1 MGKVSKW
8 TISTAMNCLLEGC
21 YIPSTSFHHLPFET
35 NGFATQGSSR
45 PSNLPRRPHTMQSQ
59 TRNLGS
65 SKGWA
70 GLGTLHSSNLTVS
83 IYIMRKSEPG
93 HAGPSIFSANSGRL
107 ANWIPINKLSFSNNY
122 SDNLWHRPFDLPK
135 PFSSSLLAQVTQE
148 HPCPDLPTWDRP
160 WGAPLRPENIVIP
173 CHSLDIF

>member
-1 MGKVSKW
+1 MVWHGMVCSPGLYEVHNLSQISTGIPFVSQLSHGDLPFLSIFFLMGKVSKW

-83 IYIMRKSEPG
+83 IYIYIMRKSEPG

-107 ANWIPINKLSFSNNY
+107 AN
-122 SDNLWHRPFDLPK
+122 
-135 PFSSSLLAQVTQE
+135 
-148 HPCPDLPTWDRP
+148 
-160 WGAPLRPENIVIP
+160 
-173 CHSLDIF
+173 

>member
-83 IYIMRKSEPG
+83 IYIYNEKIW
-93 HAGPSIFSANSGRL
+93 AGPCWAVNFFGQFWPAGQLNSDKQVVIFKQLLWQSLTSSI
-107 ANWIPINKLSFSNNY
+107 WICPSPSPPPFWPR
-122 SDNLWHRPFDLPK
+122 WHRNLPVQIFQHGID
-135 PFSSSLLAQVTQE
+135 PGALL
-148 HPCPDLPTWDRP
+148 
-160 WGAPLRPENIVIP
+160 WGLRT
-173 CHSLDIF
+173 